1 MSRCHCVVAVRRS
14 QQRGMQR
21 AAHMAEALRGARLER
36 QIQTVLD
43 VCSLQMASFAVS
55 TLLLTRPCVCVRA
68 LETMGKWWT
77 MSVWMTA
84 LMMSLRSSRQRA
96 GSTAASTSALAPP
109 ASRPYMA
116 ARWRFSS
123 TLASLYTSASSCR
136 TFTRYALFTPAACRE
151 PAWYRPDAVL
161 LLCRQKAIRTA

>member
-123 TLASLYTSASSCR
+123 TARVVVHQRQLVPHIHEVCIVHTCR
-136 TFTRYALFTPAACRE
+136 MQSTCLVQT
-151 PAWYRPDAVL
+151 
-161 LLCRQKAIRTA
+161 